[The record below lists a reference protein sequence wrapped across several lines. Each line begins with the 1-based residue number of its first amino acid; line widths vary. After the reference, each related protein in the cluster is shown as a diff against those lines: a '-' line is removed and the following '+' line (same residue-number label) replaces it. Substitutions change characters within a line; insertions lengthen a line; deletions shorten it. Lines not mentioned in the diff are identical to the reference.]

1 MNTAPSTPCDA
12 GEPGPAEPA
21 AAAPGPATSAR
32 PSRALL
38 TMVIDIVVPI
48 AVFYGVRGAGGSV
61 WLALALGA
69 VAPAASAV
77 AGLVRGRRPDAMG
90 VMILATLALSAG
102 LSLLTGSPRVLL
114 ARDGLLT
121 GAWAAYM
128 YLSLLARRPATFVV
142 SRPLLEGRRVYDPAQ
157 RRWVRPAA
165 RTWDEMWEQVPR
177 FRSIWRVCTSS
188 GARPSWP
195 TRWSGWSWPTRCRS
209 GWSRRWAG
217 RCGRS
222 RSSCSGHHERVLR
235 PRRVLA
241 HPPGRRLTQ
250 DRRLAQD
257 RCLTQGRS
265 RTSGR

>member
-1 MNTAPSTPCDA
+1 VNTAPSTPRDA
-12 GEPGPAEPA
+12 GEPGPAEPGAAAEPA

-32 PSRALL
+32 PSRGLL
-38 TMVIDIVVPI
+38 TMVIGIVVPI

-77 AGLVRGRRPDAMG
+77 AGLVRGRRPDTMG

-128 YLSLLARRPATFVV
+128 YLSLFARRPATFVV

-157 RRWVRPAA
+157 GRWVRPAA

-177 FRSIWRVCTSS
+177 FRSIWRVCTIIWGTAILADAVVRVVMAYALPVGVVPALG
-188 GARPSWP
+188 GALWP
-195 TRWSGWSWPTRCRS
+195 VTFIVLQVITNVYFAR
-209 GWSRRWAG
+209 AG
-217 RCGRS
+217 FWRILQAG
-222 RSSCSGHHERVLR
+222 
-235 PRRVLA
+235 A
-241 HPPGRRLTQ
+241 
-250 DRRLAQD
+250 
-257 RCLTQGRS
+257 
-265 RTSGR
+265 

>member
-1 MNTAPSTPCDA
+1 MTTAPSTPCDA
-12 GEPGPAEPA
+12 DQPGPAEAA

-77 AGLVRGRRPDAMG
+77 AGLVRGRRPDTIG

-128 YLSLLARRPATFVV
+128 YLSLLGRRPATFVV

-177 FRSIWRVCTSS
+177 FRSIWRVCTIIWGTAILADAVVRVVMACALPVGVVPALG
-188 GARPSWP
+188 GALWP
-195 TRWSGWSWPTRCRS
+195 VTFIVLQVTTNVYFAR
-209 GWSRRWAG
+209 AG
-217 RCGRS
+217 FWRILQAG
-222 RSSCSGHHERVLR
+222 
-235 PRRVLA
+235 A
-241 HPPGRRLTQ
+241 
-250 DRRLAQD
+250 
-257 RCLTQGRS
+257 
-265 RTSGR
+265 

>member
-1 MNTAPSTPCDA
+1 MNAAPSTPHDA
-12 GEPGPAEPA
+12 PEPGPAQPAPA
-21 AAAPGPATSAR
+21 ASGTVSRPGA
-32 PSRALL
+32 SRALL

-77 AGLVRGRRPDAMG
+77 AGLVRGRRPDTMG

-128 YLSLLARRPATFVV
+128 YLSLLARRPATFVI

-157 RRWVRPAA
+157 RRWVRSAA
-165 RTWDEMWEQVPR
+165 RTWDELWEQVPR
-177 FRSIWRVCTSS
+177 FQSIWLVCTVIWGTAILADAVVRVVMAYALPVGVVPALG
-188 GARPSWP
+188 GALWP
-195 TRWSGWSWPTRCRS
+195 VTFIVLQVITNVYFAR
-209 GWSRRWAG
+209 AG
-217 RCGRS
+217 FWRILQAG
-222 RSSCSGHHERVLR
+222 
-235 PRRVLA
+235 A
-241 HPPGRRLTQ
+241 
-250 DRRLAQD
+250 
-257 RCLTQGRS
+257 
-265 RTSGR
+265 